1 MSSISAQGVV
11 ERASAELSKRINGL
25 GLRSKHHHGHGKTS
39 VMERVTNALCGG
51 SSQSIGAPEKPSRM
65 SSAKQLVSGKLSS
78 SSSATNG
85 GGSQQGTPQ
94 LLRKMPVSTLNA
106 NAATT
111 NASGNGSGSSGTPSA
126 NMLIAMNAM
135 SHITSMDQLL
145 MDERFLAKFFQYF
158 TSFERRT
165 LAQVCTRWRDVL
177 YRSPRYW
184 SGILPALQCRE
195 LRHMTNQDRVKLY
208 NSLIRRGFHAIG
220 LLGATDEDA
229 LDIVHS
235 FPLASKHIHSLSLR
249 CASVSDRG
257 LEALLDHL
265 QVSRKFKREQKHRIY
280 SYLSIDRMKKLIEI
294 CFNLFLSISVLHAR
308 TQSLFELELAGC
320 NEVTE
325 AGLWSCLT
333 PRIVSLSLADCIN
346 IADEAVG
353 AVAQLLP
360 SLYEFSLQVIRIRP
374 SPHISANSVAL
385 IAFFL
390 ILSRFHRTHR
400 LITLRMRR

>member
-78 SSSATNG
+78 SSTATNG

-94 LLRKMPVSTLNA
+94 LLRKLPVSTLNA

-111 NASGNGSGSSGTPSA
+111 NASGNGSGTSGTPSA

-265 QVSRKFKREQKHRIY
+265 QVSRHSNENQITEINLKFR
-280 SYLSIDRMKKLIEI
+280 
-294 CFNLFLSISVLHAR
+294 FNLFLFIGAVHAR

-374 SPHISANSVAL
+374 SPHIFANSVAL
-385 IAFFL
+385 IEFFL
-390 ILSRFHRTHR
+390 IRSRFHCMHR

>member
-65 SSAKQLVSGKLSS
+65 SSAKQLVSGKLTSS
-78 SSSATNG
+78 STAAGATG
-85 GGSQQGTPQ
+85 SGGSQQGTPQ
-94 LLRKMPVSTLNA
+94 LLRKLPVSSLI
-106 NAATT
+106 T
-111 NASGNGSGSSGTPSA
+111 NASSNTMGNGSGAGSGTAAA

-195 LRHMTNQDRVKLY
+195 LRHMSNQDRVKLY

-265 QVSRKFKREQKHRIY
+265 QVKLNEPNEPPIY
-280 SYLSIDRMKKLIEI
+280 
-294 CFNLFLSISVLHAR
+294 
-308 TQSLFELELAGC
+308 
-320 NEVTE
+320 
-325 AGLWSCLT
+325 
-333 PRIVSLSLADCIN
+333 
-346 IADEAVG
+346 
-353 AVAQLLP
+353 
-360 SLYEFSLQVIRIRP
+360 
-374 SPHISANSVAL
+374 
-385 IAFFL
+385 
-390 ILSRFHRTHR
+390 
-400 LITLRMRR
+400 

>member
-51 SSQSIGAPEKPSRM
+51 SSQSIVGAPEKPSRM
-65 SSAKQLVSGKLSS
+65 SSAKQLVSGKM
-78 SSSATNG
+78 SSSASATTG

-94 LLRKMPVSTLNA
+94 LLRKLPVSSLNA
-106 NAATT
+106 NAAT
-111 NASGNGSGSSGTPSA
+111 NASGNGSGGSGTA
-126 NMLIAMNAM
+126 AVNMLIAMNAM
-135 SHITSMDQLL
+135 SHITTMDQLM

-195 LRHMTNQDRVKLY
+195 LRHMANQDRVKLY

-265 QVSRKFKREQKHRIY
+265 QVN
-280 SYLSIDRMKKLIEI
+280 LIP
-294 CFNLFLSISVLHAR
+294 
-308 TQSLFELELAGC
+308 SLF
-320 NEVTE
+320 
-325 AGLWSCLT
+325 
-333 PRIVSLSLADCIN
+333 
-346 IADEAVG
+346 
-353 AVAQLLP
+353 
-360 SLYEFSLQVIRIRP
+360 YEFL
-374 SPHISANSVAL
+374 
-385 IAFFL
+385 
-390 ILSRFHRTHR
+390 
-400 LITLRMRR
+400 